1 MSDFL
6 LLATVYLA
14 TMIVAVPVSTRLGLG
29 SVLGYLIAGIIIGP
43 VLGLSGHEMHDLQH
57 FAEFGVVMMLF
68 IIGLELEPR
77 ALWGMRKRL
86 VGLGGVQIVGTMALI
101 FLAALALN
109 QTWQV
114 ALALGMIL
122 SLSSTAIVLQTLSEK
137 NLMQTRGGRDA
148 FAVLHMSD
156 ANRQACELDYEFI
169 DEDADTSFLGA
180 QIKQWAAGLPGFT
193 ATRMTDSFAVW
204 ANVEQRTE
212 LILSTSYSKGVV
224 ILSYSRK

>member
-1 MSDFL
+1 MKHHIITTL
-6 LLATVYLA
+6 GLALSLA
-14 TMIVAVPVSTRLGLG
+14 VMAVPTHAQQARSPELPPV
-29 SVLGYLIAGIIIGP
+29 IIEAFETLCFPIVHEGGDADALTAAYTSP
-43 VLGLSGHEMHDLQH
+43 GLSE
-57 FAEFGVVMMLF
+57 
-68 IIGLELEPR
+68 R
-77 ALWGMRKRL
+77 RL
-86 VGLGGVQIVGTMALI
+86 SGWITQRWA
-101 FLAALALN
+101 
-109 QTWQV
+109 WE
-114 ALALGMIL
+114 
-122 SLSSTAIVLQTLSEK
+122 EK
-137 NLMQTRGGRDA
+137 QSVDSDA